1 VDISELDYE
10 LPDELIA
17 RHPAAIRGASRLLGL
32 DRTSGKSRD
41 LGTVNDIIELVR
53 PGDVWV
59 FNDTRVR
66 PARIFAKKSSGGR
79 VELLVLSDDAG
90 LPGGELSV
98 RATAMYKSSKALKAG
113 TTLSFY
119 RRPRNGE
126 EPHGTPGSARVVH
139 NLGDGLVV
147 IEADTPIADILDAAG
162 EIPLPPYLA
171 RLPEASDAERYQTV
185 FARVPGAVAAPT
197 AGLHFT
203 EALVAAIRARGA
215 EVTTLTLHVGPGTF
229 RPIKAER
236 VEDHV
241 MHEELMHVPESTA
254 ALVNAARRVVAVGTT
269 SVRALET
276 AASFATDGM
285 RCNSFRGATRLFLTP
300 GYEFR
305 AVDALFTNFHIP
317 GSSLLALVGAF
328 AGMAAAKSAYV
339 TAIARRYRFYSY
351 GDAMFIAAGIA
362 PGHGEPSGPAP
373 APPASTA
380 TDAGL
385 SAVSGQRSAGQQPR
399 DFEPP

>member
-1 VDISELDYE
+1 MDISELDYD

-17 RHPAAIRGASRLLGL
+17 RHPAAVRSASRLLGL
-32 DRTSGKSRD
+32 DRTSGLSRD
-41 LGTVNDIIELVR
+41 LGTVNDLLPLVQ

-66 PARIFAKKSSGGR
+66 PARVFAKKSSGGR
-79 VELLVLSDDAG
+79 VELLVLSDAAG
-90 LPGGELSV
+90 LPGGELSM

-119 RRPRNGE
+119 RRPRAGDE
-126 EPHGTPGSARVVH
+126 APHGAPGTARVIH

-147 IEADTPIADILDAAG
+147 IETDTPIANILEAAG

-203 EALVAAIRARGA
+203 EALLDGIRARGA
-215 EVTTLTLHVGPGTF
+215 EIATLTLHVGPGTF

-241 MHEELMHVPESTA
+241 MHEELVHVPEETA
-254 ALVNAARRVVAVGTT
+254 ALVNAATRVVAVGTT

-276 AASFATDGM
+276 AATFATGGQ
-285 RCNSFRGATRLFLTP
+285 RCTAFRGATRLFLTP
-300 GYEFR
+300 GYTFR
-305 AVDALFTNFHIP
+305 AVDALFTNFHLP

-328 AGMAAAKSAYV
+328 AGMAAAKSAYA
-339 TAIARRYRFYSY
+339 TAIERRYRFYSY
-351 GDAMFIAAGIA
+351 GDAMFIASGIVPKGGSQPTA
-362 PGHGEPSGPAP
+362 EGP
-373 APPASTA
+373 
-380 TDAGL
+380 
-385 SAVSGQRSAGQQPR
+385 R
-399 DFEPP
+399 